1 MSQFSISQRLG
12 KLRDQG
18 IEKMERQGQ
27 KIHYSLVDEDVK
39 RIIVALF
46 AKEESK

>member
-1 MSQFSISQRLG
+1 MSQSSISHHLG

-18 IEKMERQGQ
+18 IVKMERQGQ
-27 KIHYSLVDEDVK
+27 EIHYSLVDEDVK